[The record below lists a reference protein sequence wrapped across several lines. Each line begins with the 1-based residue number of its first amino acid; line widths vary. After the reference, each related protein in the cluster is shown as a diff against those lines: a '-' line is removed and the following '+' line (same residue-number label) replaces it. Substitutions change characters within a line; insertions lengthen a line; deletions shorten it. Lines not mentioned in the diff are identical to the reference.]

1 MRYILPLLI
10 FVVISGILWKG
21 LRQDPHQLPS
31 TRINKPMVEF
41 HYPTLANSS
50 QFISNQV
57 FIGQV
62 SLLNVWATW
71 CISCQAE
78 HAVLMAIA
86 DSKKVAVYGLNYKD
100 TRNAAQL
107 WLKKWGNPYQEVIFD
122 EEGRLGIDLGVY
134 GTPET
139 FVVDAKG
146 VIRYKHI
153 GPISPT
159 IWREELEPMVR
170 KWS

>member
-10 FVVISGILWKG
+10 FVVIVGILWKG
-21 LRQDPHQLPS
+21 LGQDPHRLPS
-31 TRINKPMVEF
+31 TLINKPMVEF

-50 QFISNQV
+50 QFFSNQML
-57 FIGQV
+57 IGHV

-78 HAVLMAIA
+78 HAVLMEIA
-86 DSKKVAVYGLNYKD
+86 NSKKVVIYGLNYKD

-107 WLKKWGNPYQEVIFD
+107 WLKKLGNPYQEVIFD
-122 EEGRLGIDLGVY
+122 EQGKLGIDLGVY
-134 GTPET
+134 GAPET
-139 FVVDAKG
+139 FVIDAKG
-146 VIRYKHI
+146 VVRHKHI
-153 GPISPT
+153 GPISPSV
-159 IWREELEPMVR
+159 WQEELEPLVR